1 MSSARRAPQE
11 RGQAAERTRER
22 ILRAAVEEFGAKGYA
37 GARTASIA
45 ERAGVNQQLISY
57 YFGGKQG
64 LVEELRRRWAR
75 AQESAT
81 PPGATY
87 AESVA
92 AHLDATLD
100 NPDWSRLVIWQALG
114 DSPAGAADSTVG
126 AGGSPAGD
134 KDDEWAAAQRTRL
147 REAVERT
154 RTRQAEGE
162 ITDELDAEFVLLVAY
177 ALTFAP
183 IALPRVV
190 EGIVGADPLSKEYR
204 KWVVGQLAAMTR
216 RRS

>member
-75 AQESAT
+75 AQESVT

-92 AHLDATLD
+92 AHLAATLD
-100 NPDWSRLVIWQALG
+100 NPDWSRLMIWQALG
-114 DSPAGAADSTVG
+114 DSPAGTGDG
-126 AGGSPAGD
+126 PAGES
-134 KDDEWAAAQRTRL
+134 DDEWAAAQRARL

-154 RTRQAEGE
+154 RGRQEEGE

-204 KWVVGQLAAMTR
+204 EWVVGQLAAMTR

>member
-75 AQESAT
+75 GQEGVT

-114 DSPAGAADSTVG
+114 DSPAGTSD
-126 AGGSPAGD
+126 SPAGEN
-134 KDDEWAAAQRTRL
+134 DDEWAAAQRARL

-154 RTRQAEGE
+154 RTRQEEGE

-204 KWVVGQLAAMTR
+204 EWVVGQLAAMTR

>member
-1 MSSARRAPQE
+1 MSSARRAPRE

-64 LVEELRRRWAR
+64 LVEELRRRWTR
-75 AQESAT
+75 AQESVT

-92 AHLDATLD
+92 AHLNATLD
-100 NPDWSRLVIWQALG
+100 NPDWSRLMIWQALG
-114 DSPAGAADSTVG
+114 DSPVG
-126 AGGSPAGD
+126 ES
-134 KDDEWAAAQRTRL
+134 DDEWAAAQRARL

-154 RTRQAEGE
+154 RGRQEEGE

-190 EGIVGADPLSKEYR
+190 EGIVGVDPLSKEYR
-204 KWVVGQLAAMTR
+204 EWVVGQLAAMTR

>member
-1 MSSARRAPQE
+1 MASPARRAPQE
-11 RGQAAERTRER
+11 RGKAAEQTRER
-22 ILRAAVEEFGAKGYA
+22 ILKAAVEEFGAKGYA
-37 GARTASIA
+37 GARTAAIA
-45 ERAGVNQQLISY
+45 ARAGVNQQLISY

-75 AQESAT
+75 AQESRT

-114 DSPAGAADSTVG
+114 DGPG
-126 AGGSPAGD
+126 AGS
-134 KDDEWAAAQRTRL
+134 DDEWAAAQRARL

-154 RTRQAEGE
+154 RGRQEKGE
-162 ITDELDAEFVLLVAY
+162 ITGELDAEFVLLVAY
-177 ALTFAP
+177 ALAFAP
-183 IALPRVV
+183 IALPRMV
-190 EGIVGADPLSKEYR
+190 EGIADADPLSKEYR
-204 KWVVGQLAAMTR
+204 EWVVGQLAAMTR
-216 RRS
+216 RDS